1 MIKIKV
7 LQCRPR
13 IERDEPY
20 KIFTVADYLYC
31 IYVFGILMHT
41 VTVYNIDSE
50 TAERLFGKYGII
62 PF

>member
-7 LQCRPR
+7 LQCRPKWVKYDGGSF
-13 IERDEPY
+13 E
-20 KIFTVADYLYC
+20 VSDYLYC
-31 IYVFGILMHT
+31 IYVFGVLMHN
-41 VTVYNIDSE
+41 VTVYNIDLK